1 MASIPKSRFLSK
13 EKLMGW
19 VTHFLDFSK
28 YVSSFNTLTASIQS
42 LQEELSSGRFK
53 SNQGVEGC

>member
-1 MASIPKSRFLSK
+1 
-13 EKLMGW
+13 MGW